1 MRRNVLSGA
10 AGGLVVLALGTILVA
25 TGAIDTGGTTKTVVQ
40 QASLPGPTTPAS
52 SRRSDGLT
60 VEDIYKQDGPGVVF
74 IQSRIVEQTQ
84 SPFGFPQAQ
93 QGVATG
99 SGFVLDKKGYI
110 LTNAHVV
117 EGAKQIGVRFGNGSL
132 IDAKLVGTDP
142 STDLAVL
149 KVDPG
154 QAKLVPLNLGDSSK
168 VNVGDPAIAIGNP
181 FGYDRTVTTGIVSA
195 LQRQIEAPNGFRIN
209 NVLQTD
215 AAINPGN
222 SGGPLLDGAG
232 RVIGIN
238 SQIATGGSGNGNVG
252 IAFAIPINTAKAVIP
267 ELIGAGKVSHA
278 YLGITTAQIS
288 AQDAKDLNLPSSKG
302 ALVQQVVKGG
312 PAAKAGLKA
321 GDSQTSSG
329 LVIGGDLIVKID
341 SKTISKPDDIAS
353 AIASHKPGDQVT
365 IQFYR
370 GAKLQT
376 TKVKLGNRPSGFD
389 QSQQSQGGQG
399 GNGQLP
405 FPFPSP

>member
-1 MRRNVLSGA
+1 VLSVVA
-10 AGGLVVLALGTILVA
+10 VSSTVLVVGAILIA
-25 TGAIDTGGTTKTVVQ
+25 TGVLSTGGTTTTVVQ
-40 QASLPGPTTPAS
+40 QASLPSPTSPAS
-52 SRRSDGLT
+52 SRRTDGLT
-60 VEDIYKQDGPGVVF
+60 VEDIYKRDSPGVVF

-84 SPFGFPQAQ
+84 SAFGFPQAQ

-117 EGAKQIGVRFGNGSL
+117 EGAKQIGVRFGNGNL
-132 IDAKLVGTDP
+132 IDAKLVGSDP

-149 KVDPG
+149 KVNPDE
-154 QAKLVPLNLGDSSK
+154 AKLVPLQLGESGN

-181 FGYDRTVTTGIVSA
+181 FGYDRTVTTGIISA
-195 LQRQIEAPNGFRIN
+195 LQRQIQAPNGFRIS

-238 SQIATGGSGNGNVG
+238 SQIATGSSGNGNVG
-252 IAFAIPINTAKAVIP
+252 IGFAIPIDTAKAVIP
-267 ELIGAGKVSHA
+267 QLIGNGQASHA
-278 YLGITTAQIS
+278 YLGVTTAQVS
-288 AQDAKDLNLPSSKG
+288 ARDAKDLNLPTSKG
-302 ALVQQVVKGG
+302 ALIQQVAKGG
-312 PAAKAGLKA
+312 PAVRAGLKA

-329 LVIGGDLIVKID
+329 LVIGGDLIVKCD
-341 SKTISKPDDIAS
+341 GKTISKPDDVAA
-353 AIASHKPGDQVT
+353 AIASHKPGDQVVV
-365 IQFYR
+365 QYYR
-370 GAKLQT
+370 GMKLHTAKI
-376 TKVKLGNRPSGFD
+376 KLGNRPPSFD
-389 QSQQSQGGQG
+389 QSQQTQGGQG
-399 GNGQLP
+399 GSGQLP